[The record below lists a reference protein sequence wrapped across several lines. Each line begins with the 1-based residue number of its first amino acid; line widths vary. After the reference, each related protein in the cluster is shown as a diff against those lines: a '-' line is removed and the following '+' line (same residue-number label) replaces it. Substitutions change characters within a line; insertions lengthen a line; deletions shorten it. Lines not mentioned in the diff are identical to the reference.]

1 MNKSAYKYCKEKQ
14 DSLIKDYKLK
24 ELGTSKAQ
32 DIPLK
37 Q

>member
-24 ELGTSKAQ
+24 ELGINSVQ
-32 DIPLK
+32 DIPSNS
-37 Q
+37 